1 MNCQQDGEVIFRDLQ
16 LVDVDGRLLESFRL
30 TEGDI
35 LFNRTNSFEL
45 VGRTAIFRG
54 AVPAVFAS
62 YLVRLR
68 ADHNSLNPEF
78 LNYFMNLPSTQL
90 ALKAYAT
97 RGVSQSNISA
107 SKLKQLPVPV
117 PPLSEQAE
125 IVAIL
130 DSLRGSLASASI
142 KGELQS
148 ALFTAVL
155 HLLMTGQVRVPP
167 GLIDGQVPGRLER
180 KPTPKA
186 IDEIVRR
193 IVEVAASERIF
204 LFGSRVPGSPS
215 AQGGVGLLVVM
226 PFEGTSLG
234 QAIRI
239 ERAVK
244 PEFLL
249 ELLVRRPDVIDRALE
264 YGDSFIRGIVERGR
278 LVYASPAPP
287 RRPEPRKPVER
298 RAVSDELLQD
308 VVRRI
313 VEVAAPE
320 KIILFGSAARG
331 EMGPDSDLDFL
342 VVKGGAHRRET
353 ANLIRRHLLDVA
365 PGIPKDVIVVHP
377 EDIERHR
384 DTIGYIIRPALRE
397 GRVLYAA

>member
-1 MNCQQDGEVIFRDLQ
+1 MADRKLS
-16 LVDVDGRLLESFRL
+16 LLRS
-30 TEGDI
+30 
-35 LFNRTNSFEL
+35 
-45 VGRTAIFRG
+45 
-54 AVPAVFAS
+54 
-62 YLVRLR
+62 
-68 ADHNSLNPEF
+68 
-78 LNYFMNLPSTQL
+78 
-90 ALKAYAT
+90 
-97 RGVSQSNISA
+97 
-107 SKLKQLPVPV
+107 
-117 PPLSEQAE
+117 
-125 IVAIL
+125 
-130 DSLRGSLASASI
+130 
-142 KGELQS
+142 
-148 ALFTAVL
+148 LFTSVL
-155 HLLMTGQVRVPP
+155 HLLMTGQVRVLP
-167 GLIDGQVPGRLER
+167 GLIDGQTPARLKG
-180 KPTPKA
+180 KPAPKV
-186 IDEIVRR
+186 IEGIVRR
-193 IVEVAASERIF
+193 IVEVAAPERIY
-204 LFGSRVPGSPS
+204 LFGSEVPGSPR
-215 AQGGVGLLVVM
+215 AQDGVGLLVVM

-239 ERAVK
+239 ERAVQ
-244 PEFLL
+244 PEFPL
-249 ELLVRRPDVIDRALE
+249 ELLVRRPDDIDRALE

-342 VVKGGAHRRET
+342 VVKGGVHRRET

-365 PGIPKDVIVVHP
+365 PGIPKDIIVVHP